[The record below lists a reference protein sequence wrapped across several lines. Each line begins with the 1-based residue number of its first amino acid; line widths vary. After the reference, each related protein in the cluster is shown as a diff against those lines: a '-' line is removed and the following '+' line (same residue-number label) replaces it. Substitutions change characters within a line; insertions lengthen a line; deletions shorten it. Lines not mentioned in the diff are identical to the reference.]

1 MKDVKY
7 PIELE
12 VVTPLSVGAGNE
24 NEWTCGIDYVQKD
37 GKAYV
42 LDIQKAKNVDSDKL
56 SSLFLKS
63 DEQGICRLLGNSLKD
78 IARYIFP
85 LPVRTSN
92 PIKTFLRSQLFD
104 KPVVAGSSL
113 KGSVRSALFNY
124 LRTSEES
131 NEEVFGS
138 MKDGTD
144 FMRFI
149 RIADVEMPSTELVNS
164 KIFNLCKEN
173 GEWNGGWKH
182 GGARTDQ
189 HYNPTGFNTLYE
201 CVVPGKK
208 GLGAITLAGN
218 AFGLIAENRNVR
230 MSYAEKKKELLATNI
245 STLFKVINNVTREY
259 LRKEKAFFLKYP
271 ADRTDELISDID
283 NLLGLIPDDGSSCL
297 LKMSAGVGFHSI
309 TGDWKYD
316 DYDDTGVW
324 QDQRNRGKKMYKSRK
339 TVEYKG
345 QLHLMG
351 FVRLRTLSAD
361 EVLQMEQLLRIE
373 HEEIA
378 DSVLTPMREAEAAR
392 VRQAEEER
400 QRLQAKAEMKRK
412 QEEFQNLMLQARI
425 SYDEGLW
432 DEAIAVLNKAVE
444 LCPDSGVS
452 RNLLEICNNAK
463 SAEAYRQGEQKA
475 AKQKF
480 SKSLSDVIA
489 NVSSVGNLV
498 GTTAK
503 WLKTDGN
510 KFGDVEYG
518 AFLKAINALPPK
530 EKGRLK
536 SKRKDLVK
544 AIGEEFTV
552 KLFNDI

>member
-78 IARYIFP
+78 IARYVFP

-361 EVLQMEQLLRIE
+361 EVSQMEQLLRIE

-444 LCPDSGVS
+444 LCPDSGES

-475 AKQKF
+475 AKLKF

-518 AFLKAINALPPK
+518 AFLNAINTLPPK

-544 AIGEEFTV
+544 AIGEEFIV

>member
-63 DEQGICRLLGNSLKD
+63 DEKGICRLLGNSLKD
-78 IARYIFP
+78 IARYVFP

-361 EVLQMEQLLRIE
+361 EVSQMEQLLRIE

-444 LCPDSGVS
+444 LCPDSGES

-518 AFLKAINALPPK
+518 AFLNAMNALPPK

>member
-78 IARYIFP
+78 IARYVFP

-361 EVLQMEQLLRIE
+361 EVSQMEQLLRIE

-444 LCPDSGVS
+444 LCPDSGES

-518 AFLKAINALPPK
+518 AFLNAMNALPPK

>member
-78 IARYIFP
+78 IARYVFP

-345 QLHLMG
+345 LLHLMG

-361 EVLQMEQLLRIE
+361 EVSQMEQLLRIE

-400 QRLQAKAEMKRK
+400 QRLRAKAEMKRK

-444 LCPDSGVS
+444 LCPDSGES

-518 AFLKAINALPPK
+518 VFLNAINTLPPK

>member
-37 GKAYV
+37 GNAYV

-78 IARYIFP
+78 IARYVFP

-124 LRTSEES
+124 LRTNEES

-345 QLHLMG
+345 LLHLMG

-361 EVLQMEQLLRIE
+361 EVSQMEQLLRIE

-432 DEAIAVLNKAVE
+432 DEAIAVLNKVVE
-444 LCPDSGVS
+444 LCPDSGES

-518 AFLKAINALPPK
+518 AFLNAINALPPK

>member
-78 IARYIFP
+78 IARYVFP

-283 NLLGLIPDDGSSCL
+283 NLFGLIPDDGSSCL

-351 FVRLRTLSAD
+351 FVRLRTLSAG
-361 EVLQMEQLLRIE
+361 EVSQMEQLLRIE

-444 LCPDSGVS
+444 LCPDSGES

-518 AFLKAINALPPK
+518 VFLNAINALPPK

-544 AIGEEFTV
+544 AIGEEFAD